1 MISTA
6 TTPLV
11 IREASADERARW
23 DDLVRRFPGHR
34 VTHLSSWMD
43 SLVAAGGGR
52 ALYLV
57 FEKGG
62 EIVGC
67 LPGLLA
73 TLGKL
78 KLYGSPLEGRQTV
91 SMGPV
96 FDPARLTT
104 AEIAETLVPW
114 LEREHGVSH
123 IELMLAGLDADAMRT
138 AGFEGDSVFTWRA
151 ALTPEDPERTFKAMK
166 DSARRNVKRAQKL
179 GIEIRNETD
188 DAFVD
193 EHYEQL
199 TEVYLRGGN
208 IIPFGKQRILSC
220 FRQMRDAGRLIALGA
235 YLPGGRVCIA
245 TGMFFVEGTEL
256 YLWMWAHHEHYR
268 WYRPTELM
276 TWTAMQQGM
285 ARGCTSLDF
294 MGRGDFKMRF
304 GAEPDETKIRWLRS
318 RPRWLRTAR
327 RVAGSVF
334 HVQQAARGR
343 IGRMAARIRRGDEQ
357 PVPACV
363 MGDIDLVR
371 ALALAGIPSAVFAAP
386 GTPPHFSRAVAT
398 SLPWSDPWQHGD
410 DVIESL
416 LAFSAEQREP
426 PVLYYQ
432 DDRALLL
439 VSRNRERLAG
449 AYRFVIPDAQ
459 LVEQLVDKQ
468 RFQQLARKLE
478 LPVPPARSFCA
489 VQTGFTDDGELR
501 FPVIVKPLTRRN
513 DVWLPLVGSGKAMS
527 FDTADAL
534 RAFWPRL
541 AAADAEVMVQS
552 RIDGP
557 ESAIESYHVYVD
569 QKGQIAGEFTGRKVR
584 TWPVAYGDTTS
595 LEITGA
601 EDVEALGRDIVKRLR
616 LRGVAKLDFKRAS
629 DGTLFLLEVNPRF
642 TLWNHAGAEAGVN
655 LPALVHAD
663 CTNGTRPALTRARA
677 GVRWCKVW
685 SDWPAARSSGV
696 PPLRWLSW
704 ALGSEAK
711 SAFAWDDPLPL
722 LGAAA
727 SRMLGRSRPSTSPDT
742 SARLAST
749 VAAERARPLSAI
761 QEVVP

>member
-1 MISTA
+1 M
-6 TTPLV
+6 
-11 IREASADERARW
+11 
-23 DDLVRRFPGHR
+23 
-34 VTHLSSWMD
+34 
-43 SLVAAGGGR
+43 
-52 ALYLV
+52 
-57 FEKGG
+57 
-62 EIVGC
+62 
-67 LPGLLA
+67 
-73 TLGKL
+73 
-78 KLYGSPLEGRQTV
+78 
-91 SMGPV
+91 
-96 FDPARLTT
+96 
-104 AEIAETLVPW
+104 
-114 LEREHGVSH
+114 
-123 IELMLAGLDADAMRT
+123 
-138 AGFEGDSVFTWRA
+138 
-151 ALTPEDPERTFKAMK
+151 
-166 DSARRNVKRAQKL
+166 
-179 GIEIRNETD
+179 
-188 DAFVD
+188 
-193 EHYEQL
+193 
-199 TEVYLRGGN
+199 
-208 IIPFGKQRILSC
+208 
-220 FRQMRDAGRLIALGA
+220 
-235 YLPGGRVCIA
+235 
-245 TGMFFVEGTEL
+245 
-256 YLWMWAHHEHYR
+256 
-268 WYRPTELM
+268 
-276 TWTAMQQGM
+276 
-285 ARGCTSLDF
+285 
-294 MGRGDFKMRF
+294 
-304 GAEPDETKIRWLRS
+304 
-318 RPRWLRTAR
+318 
-327 RVAGSVF
+327 
-334 HVQQAARGR
+334 
-343 IGRMAARIRRGDEQ
+343 
-357 PVPACV
+357 
-363 MGDIDLVR
+363 
-371 ALALAGIPSAVFAAP
+371 
-386 GTPPHFSRAVAT
+386 
-398 SLPWSDPWQHGD
+398 
-410 DVIESL
+410 IESL

-489 VQTGFTDDGELR
+489 VHTGFTDDGELR

-616 LRGVAKLDFKRAS
+616 LLGVAKLDFKRAS